1 MFRNGDVKLRMLN
14 GEGVL
19 ELVLEVLG
27 GALNSPE
34 KSSGVP
40 SGSFCFVL
48 ARVMAGL
55 GRGLPPKIPSS
66 SLAELE
72 FVDPS
77 GEDVGGGEDLADEQ
91 GEELHAGE
99 LVRDKADMVV
109 LGDNVTESG
118 TVSSGNK
125 DTPSSIFD

>member
-14 GEGVL
+14 GDGVL
-19 ELVLEVLG
+19 ELEDLG
-27 GALNSPE
+27 GALRSPE

-40 SGSFCFVL
+40 SGPFCLVL

-77 GEDVGGGEDLADEQ
+77 GEDVGGGEDLDDEH
-91 GEELHAGE
+91 GDELHTGE
-99 LVRDKADMVV
+99 LVRDKAEMVV
-109 LGDNVTESG
+109 LGDSVTESD
-118 TVSSGNK
+118 TDSSGNK
-125 DTPSSIFD
+125 DTPSSRLD